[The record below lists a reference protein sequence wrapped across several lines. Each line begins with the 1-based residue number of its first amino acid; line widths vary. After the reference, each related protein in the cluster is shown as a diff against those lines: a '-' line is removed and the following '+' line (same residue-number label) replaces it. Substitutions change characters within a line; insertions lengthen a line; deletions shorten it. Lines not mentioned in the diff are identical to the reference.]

1 MRIERGARRR
11 RPLSLTSLIDV
22 IFLLLLFFMLS
33 STFSRF
39 SEIELQGG
47 RAGPSASAAAPGI
60 LVRIDEAGGWNI
72 NGEATAPGEVE
83 ARLERFAGLGA
94 EAITLLPRSGVSTQQ
109 LVDALEHL
117 RRVTALPVNIAR

>member
-1 MRIERGARRR
+1 MRIDRGVRKR

-47 RAGPSASAAAPGI
+47 RAGASATAAMPGI
-60 LVRIDEAGGWNI
+60 LVRIDDAGGWNI
-72 NGEATAPGEVE
+72 NGEAAATGEVE
-83 ARLERFAGLGA
+83 ARLESFAGLGA
-94 EAITLLPRSGVSTQQ
+94 EAMTLLPRSGVSTQQ
-109 LVDALEHL
+109 LVEALEHL
-117 RRVTALPVNIAR
+117 RRVTTLPVNIAR

>member
-1 MRIERGARRR
+1 M
-11 RPLSLTSLIDV
+11 SLTSLIDV

-47 RAGPSASAAAPGI
+47 RAGASASAAAPGI

-72 NGEATAPGEVE
+72 NGEATVPGEVE